1 MPLTVPGAEEK
12 RISKTNV
19 DLALME
25 LTTQGGS
32 MMDETTAVIRN
43 Y

>member
-1 MPLTVPGAEEK
+1 MPLIVRGTEDK
-12 RISKTNV
+12 RTSKTDV
-19 DLALME
+19 VLALME

-32 MMDETTAVIRN
+32 MKDERTAVIRN